1 MSTRK
6 TIVKTVDK
14 PRAKSAK
21 LAKAAGVSA
30 DLDKLLR
37 TCLLGIAELYPDD
50 KTKPGL
56 VLAWLTKQKS
66 CDAMI
71 SKDGEYYA
79 SFARY
84 EGEKKII
91 VAQGRGKDLQ
101 ESLESLAGNWKSRTA
116 SASKLAK
123 LAVSLNTSRSRRL
136 GSGWDCNSFGGDLG

>member
-14 PRAKSAK
+14 PAAKSAK
-21 LAKAAGVSA
+21 LAKAAGVSV

-37 TCLLGIAELYPDD
+37 TCLLGIAELYPEDR
-50 KTKPGL
+50 TKPGL
-56 VLAWLTKQKS
+56 VLAWLGTK
-66 CDAMI
+66 
-71 SKDGEYYA
+71 YYA

-84 EGEKKII
+84 EGATTKII
-91 VAQGRGKDLQ
+91 VAQGEGKDLQ

-123 LAVSLNTSRSRRL
+123 LAVSLNASRSRRL
-136 GSGWDCNSFGGDLG
+136 GSSWDCNSFGGDLG